1 MTQTANS
8 ALEIHLGSRQLP
20 RQTVFL
26 QQAPRQK
33 YCRGNNFVANYISS
47 LQFLILISRQ
57 DYRLQTRD
65 ITCTC

>member
-1 MTQTANS
+1 M
-8 ALEIHLGSRQLP
+8 
-20 RQTVFL
+20 FL